1 MELELTRGGA
11 YALPTAHTR
20 MYAHTHTHMHMYT
33 CTHTRAHMYART
45 HTHTHA
51 HTQNV
56 IKRKGQLLVTAAPAD
71 DWATEVCGDVKLG
84 CSASEPKMGGRG
96 CKHTHTHTHTHTH
109 IQTETH
115 IFAVE

>member
-1 MELELTRGGA
+1 
-11 YALPTAHTR
+11 
-20 MYAHTHTHMHMYT
+20 MYT
-33 CTHTRAHMYART
+33 RT